1 MFLIETSAE
10 ELRFFWISTEKIDIS
25 PHFVYNITTSFG
37 FRFPTRFKKGDCAT
51 AAPTG

>member
-10 ELRFFWISTEKIDIS
+10 GLRFLDFHKKIDIS

-51 AAPTG
+51 AATTG